1 MMAKQRIFT
10 ERRPADCGG
19 TSRDLAPP
27 SRPRR
32 VGRFLVVSVVLL
44 LFSNYLLAAQQGV
57 SEAMEFKIFPLK
69 YISVEQGKK
78 YLIEAG
84 TGTTVSPFPGTA
96 ALLVTAKPDELIKVM
111 TILNLVDCR
120 GQFAVRRV
128 FGASVAKNLPSA
140 ELVAAKVGNISI
152 GSFFNPPAVNA
163 KVRAII
169 GIHND
174 ALVVVAPVGSLDK
187 IISAVRQLSNPG
199 ERITQSGPDALT
211 KWKAP
216 ELARPDVMRLHSAAP
231 AVLFRKSEAAGGEVR
246 TQPNSV
252 AAVLEQE
259 QKVPEQK
266 IPEPSAVSRPYETK
280 PIPNGEDV
288 LQLALPETLDITE
301 FLGFVGEHL
310 HLNYVYKPEQVKGN
324 ITLRRH
330 GRFRGPIKLKELY
343 PLLEQVMQ
351 FYGFAMTRRGD
362 LVSIVPAAEVQN
374 IDPDLYPDSKDIEIG
389 DAVITR
395 VFKLEHINT
404 TNAKNLL
411 DGMRLVTEVRP
422 IPETQTL
429 IVTAFAYRMP
439 RIEALLKLVDKPGEP
454 KKFRFRQLQY
464 TMAQTLTPK
473 IQTLAEQLGTISIT
487 IAAAKPAAPTTRT
500 TARKPGETTA
510 AYTLRIRQEQQAR
523 ARRTTTPTTTL
534 AEPAKPTVYLD
545 ADERT
550 NRILMIGLD
559 EQLDAVE
566 ELIDTLDVAQQ
577 DLRTLKLYKIEYVDA
592 EEAKRKLEELGIITP
607 IQTTTYP
614 YSSRITGGAKP
625 TTPTSRPTTTTRT
638 PTTRAPM
645 YGEARENIVGE
656 PQVVVVEPTNSLLVN
671 ATAEQHVRI
680 AQILHYV
687 DSEMRE
693 DEIPYKVYPLE
704 NQSPDHLKEI
714 LEPLVQETVLDKEG
728 KIESVIRKQDE
739 QITIVSDPNT
749 FSLIVYASKKNQEWI
764 GSLIEKLDK
773 RRPQVLIDVTLV
785 QISKTDAFEYDL
797 NLIQSF
803 PDLVATSGLTGAILP
818 GIGAG
823 ASNLVSS
830 LLESGRNRFID
841 FQSNRGRGTGFY
853 GDKHINALLTAMQE
867 KNYGRVMSKPKI
879 LVNDNE
885 PGMIR
890 VTDKT
895 YVAITSGALV
905 EGSVGVVQTGLDY
918 QDYEAGLT
926 LEITPHIS
934 RGDLLRLDMS
944 LTQSDFGTITGER
957 PPDTTEADINTTVT
971 VPDGSTII
979 LGGLLKLNQ
988 SKGGTKVPI
997 LGDIPLI
1004 GGLFRS
1010 TSNNDIEKNLYV
1022 FVKAEVIRPDKD
1034 GFMGDDLTR
1043 ISDRNR
1049 EAFEKH
1055 EIEFQNYQNWPG
1067 LSPKKMRPFKV
1078 LDAQ

>member
-1 MMAKQRIFT
+1 
-10 ERRPADCGG
+10 
-19 TSRDLAPP
+19 LAPP
-27 SRPRR
+27 SELWR
-32 VGRFLVVSVVLL
+32 VGRFFVVSVVLL

-84 TGTTVSPFPGTA
+84 VGTTVSPFPGTA
-96 ALLVTAKPDELIKVM
+96 ALLVTARPDELIKAM

-120 GQFAVRRV
+120 GQFEVRTV
-128 FGASVAKNLPSA
+128 FGASMAKNLPSA
-140 ELVAAKVGNISI
+140 EMVAAKVGNISI

-163 KVRAII
+163 KVRAIM

-187 IISAVRQLSNPG
+187 IISAVRQLSNLG
-199 ERITQSGPDALT
+199 ERITQGGPDALT
-211 KWKAP
+211 KLKAP
-216 ELARPDVMRLHSAAP
+216 ELNRPDVMGLRFAA
-231 AVLFRKSEAAGGEVR
+231 KEEVR

-252 AAVLEQE
+252 AAVLKQE

-266 IPEPSAVSRPYETK
+266 VPKPSAVSRPYETK
-280 PIPNGEDV
+280 PIPNGDDV
-288 LQLALPETLDITE
+288 LQLALPETLDITD

-310 HLNYVYKPEQVKGN
+310 HLTYLYDSTKVKGD
-324 ITLRRH
+324 ITLRPH
-330 GRFRGPIKLKELY
+330 GRLRGPIKLKELY

-362 LVSIVPAAEVQN
+362 LVSIVPAAEAQN
-374 IDPDLYPDSKDIEIG
+374 IDPDFYPDAKDIEMG
-389 DAVITR
+389 DAVIAR

-422 IPETQTL
+422 IPETRTL

-439 RIEALLKLVDKPGEP
+439 RIEALLELVDKPGEP

-487 IAAAKPAAPTTRT
+487 IAAAKPAAPTTRS

-510 AYTLRIRQEQQAR
+510 QYQLRLRQEAQAR
-523 ARRTTTPTTTL
+523 ARRTTKPTTTP
-534 AEPAKPTVYLD
+534 AEPAKPTVYLE

-550 NRILMIGLD
+550 NRVLMIGLD

-592 EEAKRKLEELGIITP
+592 EEARRKLEELGIITP
-607 IQTTTYP
+607 IQTTAYP
-614 YSSRITGGAKP
+614 YSSRITGAKP

-638 PTTRAPM
+638 PTTRASM

-671 ATAEQHVRI
+671 ATAEQHVQI
-680 AQILHYV
+680 ANILHYV

-704 NQSPDHLKEI
+704 NQSPDHLATI

-739 QITIVSDPNT
+739 LITIVPDPNT
-749 FSLIVYASKKNQEWI
+749 FSLIVYASKKNQVWI
-764 GSLIEKLDK
+764 GDLIERLDQ

-785 QISKTDAFEYDL
+785 EISKADAFNYDL

-803 PDLVATSGLTGAILP
+803 PDLLSTSGLTGAVMP
-818 GIGAG
+818 VAEGA
-823 ASNLVSS
+823 NS
-830 LLESGRNRFID
+830 LISTLLSSGRNRFID
-841 FQSNRGRGTGFY
+841 FQSNRGAGTGFY
-853 GDKHINALLTAMQE
+853 GDRHINALLTAMQT
-867 KNYGRVMSKPKI
+867 KDYGRVLAKPKI

-885 PGMIR
+885 PGMIH
-890 VTDKT
+890 TGDTT
-895 YVAITSGALV
+895 YVEKTTGTVIQGATA
-905 EGSVGVVQTGLDY
+905 GTVQTSKDY
-918 QDYEAGLT
+918 DPYLAGITLT
-926 LEITPHIS
+926 IVPHIS
-934 RGDLLRLDMS
+934 RGDFLRLDIN
-944 LTQSDFGTITGER
+944 LERSDFGTMTGDK
-957 PPDTTEADINTTVT
+957 PPDTTESNIETTVT
-971 VPDGSTII
+971 VPDRSTII
-979 LGGLLKLNQ
+979 LGGMLKLNQ

-1010 TSNNDIEKNLYV
+1010 TSNSDLQRHLYV
-1022 FVKAEVIRPDKD
+1022 FVKAEIIKPDEE
-1034 GFMGDDLTR
+1034 GFVGDDLAR
-1043 ISDRNR
+1043 ISERNR

-1055 EIEFQNYQNWPG
+1055 EIEFQEYHDWPG
-1067 LSPKKMRPFKV
+1067 IKPKAMKPFKV

>member
-1 MMAKQRIFT
+1 MAKQRIF
-10 ERRPADCGG
+10 CGG

-27 SRPRR
+27 RKPWR
-32 VGRFLVVSVVLL
+32 VGRFFVVSVVLL

-84 TGTTVSPFPGTA
+84 VGTTVSPFPGTA
-96 ALLVTAKPDELIKVM
+96 ALLVTAKPDELIKAM

-120 GQFAVRRV
+120 GQFAVKKV
-128 FGASVAKNLPSA
+128 FDASMAKNLPSA
-140 ELVAAKVGNISI
+140 ELIAANVGNISI

-163 KVRAII
+163 KVRAIM

-174 ALVVVAPVGSLDK
+174 ALVVVAPVSSVDK
-187 IISAVRQLSNPG
+187 IISAVRQLSNSG
-199 ERITQSGPDALT
+199 ERITQSGPDALN
-211 KWKAP
+211 KLKP
-216 ELARPDVMRLHSAAP
+216 SELARPDVMEPRSTAP
-231 AVLFRKSEAAGGEVR
+231 AFLLGKSEAAGGEVR

-252 AAVLEQE
+252 AAVPEQE
-259 QKVPEQK
+259 QKVPGPKAPAPQ
-266 IPEPSAVSRPYETK
+266 PSAVSRPYETK

-288 LQLALPETLDITE
+288 LQLALPETLDITD

-310 HLNYVYKPEQVKGN
+310 HLTYLYDSTKVKGD
-324 ITLRRH
+324 ITLRPH
-330 GRFRGPIKLKELY
+330 GRLRGPIKLKDLY

-362 LVSIVPAAEVQN
+362 LVSIVPAAEAQN
-374 IDPDLYPDSKDIEIG
+374 IDPDLYPDAKDIEMG
-389 DAVITR
+389 DAVIAR
-395 VFKLEHINT
+395 VFKLQHIDT

-422 IPETQTL
+422 IPETKTL

-439 RIEALLKLVDKPGEP
+439 RIEALLELVDKPGEP

-464 TMAQTLTPK
+464 TMAETLTPK
-473 IQTLAEQLGTISIT
+473 IQTLAEQLGTISVT
-487 IAAAKPAAPTTRT
+487 IAAVKPPAPTTRT
-500 TARKPGETTA
+500 SARKPGETTA
-510 AYTLRIRQEQQAR
+510 QYQLRLRQEAQAR
-523 ARRTTTPTTTL
+523 ARRTSTTRPTTTP
-534 AEPAKPTVYLD
+534 AEPGKPTVYLE

-550 NRILMIGLD
+550 NRVLMIGLD

-592 EEAKRKLEELGIITP
+592 EEARKKLEELGIITP
-607 IQTTTYP
+607 IQRTTYP
-614 YSSRITGGAKP
+614 YSSRITGAATP
-625 TTPTSRPTTTTRT
+625 TTPTSRPTTTTRST
-638 PTTRAPM
+638 TTRASR
-645 YGEARENIVGE
+645 YREEREPLVGE
-656 PQVVVVEPTNSLLVN
+656 PQVVVIEPTNSLLVN
-671 ATAEQHVRI
+671 ATAEQHVQI
-680 AQILHYV
+680 ATIISYV
-687 DSEMRE
+687 DSEMQE
-693 DEIPYKVYPLE
+693 EEIPYKIYPLE
-704 NQSPDHLKEI
+704 NQSPEHLATI

-728 KIESVIRKQDE
+728 KIEQVIKKQED
-739 QITIVSDPNT
+739 QITIVPDPNT

-764 GSLIEKLDK
+764 GSLIEKLDQ

-785 QISKTDAFEYDL
+785 QVSKNDAFDYDL

-803 PDLVATSGLTGAILP
+803 PDLVSTSGLTGAIMP
-818 GIGAG
+818 GVAEG
-823 ASNLVSS
+823 SSLVSK

-841 FQSNRGRGTGFY
+841 FQSNGGIGTGFY
-853 GDKHINALLTAMQE
+853 GDRHINALLTAMQT
-867 KNYGRVMSKPKI
+867 KDYGRVLAKPKI

-885 PGMIR
+885 PGTIST
-890 VTDKT
+890 TDTT
-895 YVAITSGALV
+895 YVTKTTGAVV
-905 EGSVGVVQTGLDY
+905 EGSMGVVQTGV
-918 QDYEAGLT
+918 DYEGYPAGIT
-926 LEITPHIS
+926 LDITPHIS
-934 RGDLLRLDMS
+934 RGDWLRLDIG
-944 LTQSDFGTITGER
+944 LTRSDFGTITGEK
-957 PPDTTEADINTTVT
+957 PPDTTESSVDTTVT

-988 SKGGTKVPI
+988 SKGGTKVPL

-1010 TSNNDIEKNLYV
+1010 TSNSDLQRHLYV
-1022 FVKAEVIRPDKD
+1022 FVKAEIIRPDSQ
-1034 GFMGDDLTR
+1034 GFVGTDLTR

-1055 EIEFQNYQNWPG
+1055 EIEFQEYHDWPG
-1067 LSPKKMRPFKV
+1067 IKPKAMKPFKV

>member
-1 MMAKQRIFT
+1 MMAKQRIS
-10 ERRPADCGG
+10 CG
-19 TSRDLAPP
+19 
-27 SRPRR
+27 
-32 VGRFLVVSVVLL
+32 GRFLVVSVVLL

-96 ALLVTAKPDELIKVM
+96 ALLVTARPDELIKVM

-174 ALVVVAPVGSLDK
+174 ALVVVAPVSSVDK
-187 IISAVRQLSNPG
+187 IISAVRQLSNLG
-199 ERITQSGPDALT
+199 QRITQSGPDALS

-216 ELARPDVMRLHSAAP
+216 ELARPDVMGLRSTAP
-231 AVLFRKSEAAGGEVR
+231 AVLLGKNEAAGDQVR

-252 AAVLEQE
+252 AAVPEQE
-259 QKVPEQK
+259 QKVPEPKASAPQ
-266 IPEPSAVSRPYETK
+266 PSAVSRPYETK
-280 PIPNGEDV
+280 SVPNGDDV

-310 HLNYVYKPEQVKGN
+310 HLNYLYDPTKVKGDV
-324 ITLRRH
+324 TLRRH
-330 GRFRGPIKLKELY
+330 GRLRGPIKLKELY
-343 PLLEQVMQ
+343 PLLEQVTQ
-351 FYGFAMTRRGD
+351 FHGFAMTRRGD
-362 LVSIVPAAEVQN
+362 LVTIVPATETQN
-374 IDPDLYPDSKDIEIG
+374 IDPDLYPDAKGIEIG

-395 VFKLEHINT
+395 VFRLEHIDT

-411 DGMRLVTEVRP
+411 DGMRLVTDVRP
-422 IPETQTL
+422 IPENRTL

-439 RIEALLKLVDKPGEP
+439 RIEALLDLVDKPGEP
-454 KKFRFRQLQY
+454 KRFRFRQLQY

-487 IAAAKPAAPTTRT
+487 IAAAKPVAPTTRPS
-500 TARKPGETTA
+500 ARKPGETTA
-510 AYTLRIRQEQQAR
+510 AYQLRLRQEAQAR
-523 ARRTTTPTTTL
+523 ARRTTTPTTTP
-534 AEPAKPTVYLD
+534 AEPGKPTVYLE

-550 NRILMIGLD
+550 NRVLMIGLD

-592 EEAKRKLEELGIITP
+592 EEARRKLEELGIITP
-607 IQTTTYP
+607 IQRTTYP
-614 YSSRITGGAKP
+614 YSSRITGAATP
-625 TTPTSRPTTTTRT
+625 TTPTSRPTTTTRP

-645 YGEARENIVGE
+645 YGEERESIVGE

-671 ATAEQHVRI
+671 ATAEQHVQI
-680 AQILHYV
+680 AKILSYV
-687 DSEMRE
+687 DSEMQE

-739 QITIVSDPNT
+739 LITIVSDPNT

-764 GSLIEKLDK
+764 GTLIEKLDK

-818 GIGAG
+818 GIEAG

-841 FQSNRGRGTGFY
+841 FQSNRGSGTGFY
-853 GDKHINALLTAMQE
+853 GDEHINALLTAME
-867 KNYGRVMSKPKI
+867 RKDYGRVMSKPKI

-905 EGSVGVVQTGLDY
+905 EGSIGVVQTGLDY

-944 LTQSDFGTITGER
+944 LIQSDFGTITGER

-1010 TSNNDIEKNLYV
+1010 TTNNDIEKNLYV
-1022 FVKAEVIRPDKD
+1022 FVKAEVIRPDED
-1034 GFMGDDLTR
+1034 GFLGDDLTR

-1055 EIEFQNYQNWPG
+1055 EIEFQNYRNWPG
-1067 LSPKKMRPFKV
+1067 VKPKRMTPIKV

>member
-1 MMAKQRIFT
+1 MAKQRIS
-10 ERRPADCGG
+10 CGG

-27 SRPRR
+27 SGPRR
-32 VGRFLVVSVVLL
+32 VGRFFVVSVVLL

-69 YISVEQGKK
+69 YISVEQGRK
-78 YLIEAG
+78 YLIEARI
-84 TGTTVSPFPGTA
+84 GTTVSPFPGSA
-96 ALLVTAKPDELIKVM
+96 ALLVTAKPDEMIKAM

-120 GQFAVRRV
+120 GQFAVKTV
-128 FGASVAKNLPSA
+128 FGASVAKNLPSN
-140 ELVAAKVGNISI
+140 EQVAAKVGNISI

-169 GIHND
+169 DIHNG
-174 ALVVVAPVGSLDK
+174 ALVVVAPVSSVDK
-187 IISAVRQLSNPG
+187 IISAVRQLSNSG
-199 ERITQSGPDALT
+199 ERITQSGPDALS

-216 ELARPDVMRLHSAAP
+216 ELNRPDVMGLRFAAKEEI
-231 AVLFRKSEAAGGEVR
+231 RN
-246 TQPNSV
+246 QPNSV

-280 PIPNGEDV
+280 SITNGEDT

-310 HLNYVYKPEQVKGN
+310 HLNYLYDPTKVKGDV
-324 ITLRRH
+324 TLRRH
-330 GRFRGPIKLKELY
+330 GRLRGPIKLKELY

-351 FYGFAMTRRGD
+351 FHGFAMTRRGD
-362 LVSIVPAAEVQN
+362 LVTIVPAAEAQN
-374 IDPDLYPDSKDIEIG
+374 IDPSLYPDAKDIEIG

-395 VFKLEHINT
+395 VFKLQHIDT

-411 DGMRLVTEVRP
+411 DGMSLVTDVRP

-439 RIEALLKLVDKPGEP
+439 RIEALLELVDKPGKP
-454 KKFRFRQLQY
+454 KKFRFRQLKY

-487 IAAAKPAAPTTRT
+487 IAAEPAAPRT
-500 TARKPGETTA
+500 TTSARKPGETTA
-510 AYTLRIRQEQQAR
+510 QYQLRLRQEAQAR
-523 ARRTTTPTTTL
+523 ARRTSTPSVTP
-534 AEPAKPTVYLD
+534 AELAKPTVYLD

-550 NRILMIGLD
+550 NRVLMIGLD

-577 DLRTLKLYKIEYVDA
+577 DLRTLKLYKIEYIDA
-592 EEAKRKLEELGIITP
+592 EEARKKLEELGIVTP
-607 IQTTTYP
+607 IQTTSYP
-614 YSSRITGGAKP
+614 YSSRITGGVQP
-625 TTPTSRPTTTTRT
+625 TTPTTRTSTTTRT
-638 PTTRAPM
+638 PTTMKQTTGA
-645 YGEARENIVGE
+645 GTEALVGE

-671 ATAEQHVRI
+671 ATAEQHVQI
-680 AQILHYV
+680 AQILRFV
-687 DSEMRE
+687 DSEME
-693 DEIPYKVYPLE
+693 KEEIPYKVYPLE
-704 NQSPDHLKEI
+704 NQSPDHLASI

-728 KIESVIRKQDE
+728 KIEQVVKKQE
-739 QITIVSDPNT
+739 ELITIVPDPNT
-749 FSLIVYASKKNQEWI
+749 FSLIVYASKKNQVWI
-764 GSLIEKLDK
+764 GDLIEKLDQ

-785 QISKTDAFEYDL
+785 QISKTDAFDYDL

-803 PDLVATSGLTGAILP
+803 PDLVSTSGLTSAILP
-818 GIGAG
+818 GIELG

-830 LLESGRNRFID
+830 LLSSGRKRFID
-841 FQSNRGRGTGFY
+841 FQSRSGSGTGFY
-853 GDKHINALLTAMQE
+853 GDRHINALLTAMEQ
-867 KNYGRVMSKPKI
+867 KNYGRVLAKPKI

-885 PGMIR
+885 PGIISA
-890 VTDKT
+890 TDTT
-895 YVAITSGALV
+895 YVTKTTGAVV
-905 EGSVGVVQTGLDY
+905 EGSMGVVQTGVDY
-918 QDYEAGLT
+918 QGYEAGIT
-926 LEITPHIS
+926 LEIVPHIS
-934 RGDLLRLDMS
+934 RGDLLRLDIS
-944 LTQSDFGTITGER
+944 LSRSDFGNITGER
-957 PPDTTEADINTTVT
+957 PPDTTSNDINTTVT

-988 SKGGTKVPI
+988 SKGGTKVPL

-1010 TSNNDIEKNLYV
+1010 TSNSDLQRHMYV
-1022 FVKAEVIRPDKD
+1022 FVKAEIIRPDNAD
-1034 GFMGDDLTR
+1034 YVQSDLKR

-1049 EAFEKH
+1049 KAFEEY
-1055 EIEFQNYQNWPG
+1055 EIEFQEYHDWPG
-1067 LSPKKMRPFKV
+1067 IKPKAMRPFKV
-1078 LDAQ
+1078 LEAQ

>member
-1 MMAKQRIFT
+1 MMAKQQIF
-10 ERRPADCGG
+10 CVG
-19 TSRDLAPP
+19 TNRDLAPP
-27 SRPRR
+27 PVPAFSVRAAQVRASKPWR
-32 VGRFLVVSVVLL
+32 VGRFFVVSVVLL

-84 TGTTVSPFPGTA
+84 VGTTVSPFPGTA
-96 ALLVTAKPDELIKVM
+96 ALLVTAKPDELIKAM

-120 GQFAVRRV
+120 GQFALRRV
-128 FGASVAKNLPSA
+128 FGASMAKNLPSA
-140 ELVAAKVGNISI
+140 ELIAAKVGNISI

-187 IISAVRQLSNPG
+187 IISAVRQLSNSG
-199 ERITQSGPDALT
+199 ERITQSGPDALS
-211 KWKAP
+211 KLKAP
-216 ELARPDVMRLHSAAP
+216 ELNRPDVLGLRFAA
-231 AVLFRKSEAAGGEVR
+231 KEEVR

-252 AAVLEQE
+252 AAVPEQE
-259 QKVPEQK
+259 QKVLEQK
-266 IPEPSAVSRPYETK
+266 ASVPPAAIQPYETK
-280 PIPNGEDV
+280 PIPNGDDV

-310 HLNYVYKPEQVKGN
+310 HLTYLYDPTKVKGD
-324 ITLRRH
+324 ITLRPH
-330 GRFRGPIKLKELY
+330 GRLRGPIKLKELY

-362 LVSIVPAAEVQN
+362 LVSIVPAAEAQN
-374 IDPDLYPDSKDIEIG
+374 IDPDLYLDAKDIEIG

-395 VFKLEHINT
+395 VFKLEHINA

-422 IPETQTL
+422 IPETRTL

-439 RIEALLKLVDKPGEP
+439 RIEALLDLVDKPGEP

-473 IQTLAEQLGTISIT
+473 IQALAEQLGTISVT
-487 IAAAKPAAPTTRT
+487 IAAAKPAAPTTRS
-500 TARKPGETTA
+500 TARKSGETTA
-510 AYTLRIRQEQQAR
+510 QYQLRLRQEAQAR
-523 ARRTTTPTTTL
+523 ARRTTTPTPTP
-534 AEPAKPTVYLD
+534 AEPGKPTVYLD

-550 NRILMIGLD
+550 NRVLMIGLD

-577 DLRTLKLYKIEYVDA
+577 DLRTLKLYKIDYVDA

-607 IQTTTYP
+607 IQTAYP
-614 YSSRITGGAKP
+614 YSSRITGGPQP

-638 PTTRAPM
+638 PTTRASM

-671 ATAEQHVRI
+671 ATAEQHVQI
-680 AQILHYV
+680 AKILSYV
-687 DSEMRE
+687 DSEMQE

-739 QITIVSDPNT
+739 LITIVSDPNT

-764 GSLIEKLDK
+764 GTLIEKLDK

-818 GIGAG
+818 GIEAG

-841 FQSNRGRGTGFY
+841 FQSNRGAGTGFY
-853 GDKHINALLTAMQE
+853 GDEHINALLTAME
-867 KNYGRVMSKPKI
+867 RKDYGRVMSKPKI

-1010 TSNNDIEKNLYV
+1010 SSNNNIEKNLYV
-1022 FVKAEVIRPDKD
+1022 FVKAEVIRPDED

-1055 EIEFQNYQNWPG
+1055 EIEFQDYRNWPG
-1067 LSPKKMRPFKV
+1067 VKPKRMTPLKV

>member
-1 MMAKQRIFT
+1 MAKQRIF
-10 ERRPADCGG
+10 CGG

-27 SRPRR
+27 SKTWR
-32 VGRFLVVSVVLL
+32 VGRFFVVSVVLL

-84 TGTTVSPFPGTA
+84 VGTTVSPFPGTA
-96 ALLVTAKPDELIKVM
+96 ALLVTAKSDELIKAM

-120 GQFAVRRV
+120 GQFAVKRV
-128 FGASVAKNLPSA
+128 FAASMAKNLPSPELIAA
-140 ELVAAKVGNISI
+140 EVGNISI

-163 KVRAII
+163 KVRAIM

-174 ALVVVAPVGSLDK
+174 ALVVVAPVSSVDK

-199 ERITQSGPDALT
+199 ERITQSGPDDLT
-211 KWKAP
+211 KLKP
-216 ELARPDVMRLHSAAP
+216 SELARPDVMEPRSTAP
-231 AVLFRKSEAAGGEVR
+231 AFLLGKSEAAGGEVR
-246 TQPNSV
+246 NQPNSV

-266 IPEPSAVSRPYETK
+266 VPKPSAVSRPYETK

-288 LQLALPETLDITE
+288 LQLALPETLDITD

-310 HLNYVYKPEQVKGN
+310 HLTYLYDSTKVKGD
-324 ITLRRH
+324 ITLRPH
-330 GRFRGPIKLKELY
+330 GRLRGPIKLKDLY

-362 LVSIVPAAEVQN
+362 LVSIVPAAEAQN
-374 IDPDLYPDSKDIEIG
+374 IDPDLYPDAKDIEIG

-395 VFKLEHINT
+395 VFKLEHINA

-422 IPETQTL
+422 IPETRTL
-429 IVTAFAYRMP
+429 IVTAFAYRMS
-439 RIEALLKLVDKPGEP
+439 RIEALLDLVDKPGEP

-473 IQTLAEQLGTISIT
+473 IQTLAEQLGTISVT
-487 IAAAKPAAPTTRT
+487 IAAVKPAAPTTISS
-500 TARKPGETTA
+500 ARKPGETTA
-510 AYTLRIRQEQQAR
+510 QYQLRLRQEAQAR
-523 ARRTTTPTTTL
+523 ARRTTTPTPTTTP
-534 AEPAKPTVYLD
+534 AEPGKPTVYLE

-550 NRILMIGLD
+550 NRVLMIGLD

-592 EEAKRKLEELGIITP
+592 EEARKKLEELGIITP
-607 IQTTTYP
+607 IQTTAYP
-614 YSSRITGGAKP
+614 YSSRITGAATP
-625 TTPTSRPTTTTRT
+625 TTPTSRPTTTTRP
-638 PTTRAPM
+638 PTTRAPR
-645 YGEARENIVGE
+645 YGEEREPLVGE

-671 ATAEQHVRI
+671 ATAEQHVQI
-680 AQILHYV
+680 ATIISYV
-687 DSEMRE
+687 DSEMQE
-693 DEIPYKVYPLE
+693 DEIPYKIYPLE

-714 LEPLVQETVLDKEG
+714 LMPLVEETVLDKEG

-739 QITIVSDPNT
+739 QIEIVADPNT

-764 GSLIEKLDK
+764 GSLIEKLDQ

-785 QISKTDAFEYDL
+785 QVSKNDAFDYDL

-803 PDLVATSGLTGAILP
+803 PDLVSTSGLTGAIMP
-818 GIGAG
+818 GVEAG
-823 ASNLVSS
+823 ASNLVSR

-841 FQSNRGRGTGFY
+841 FQSNRGIGTGFY
-853 GDKHINALLTAMQE
+853 GDRHINALLTAMQT
-867 KNYGRVMSKPKI
+867 KDYGRVLAKPKI

-885 PGMIR
+885 PGTIST
-890 VTDKT
+890 TDTT
-895 YVAITSGALV
+895 YVTKTTGAVV
-905 EGSVGVVQTGLDY
+905 EGSMGVVQTGV
-918 QDYEAGLT
+918 DYEGYPAGIT
-926 LEITPHIS
+926 LDITPHIS
-934 RGDLLRLDMS
+934 RGDWLRLDIG
-944 LTQSDFGTITGER
+944 LTRSDFGTITGER
-957 PPDTTEADINTTVT
+957 PPDTTESNVDTTVT

-988 SKGGTKVPI
+988 SKGGTKVPL

-1010 TSNNDIEKNLYV
+1010 TSNSDLQRHLYV
-1022 FVKAEVIRPDKD
+1022 FVKAEIIRPDSE
-1034 GFMGDDLTR
+1034 GFVGTDLTR

-1055 EIEFQNYQNWPG
+1055 EIEFQEYHDWPG
-1067 LSPKKMRPFKV
+1067 IKPKAMKPFKV

>member
-1 MMAKQRIFT
+1 MMAKQRIFCV
-10 ERRPADCGG
+10 D

-27 SRPRR
+27 SELWR
-32 VGRFLVVSVVLL
+32 VGRFFVVSVVLL

-84 TGTTVSPFPGTA
+84 VGTTVSPFPGTA
-96 ALLVTAKPDELIKVM
+96 ALLVTAKPDELIKAM

-120 GQFAVRRV
+120 GQFEVRTV
-128 FGASVAKNLPSA
+128 FGASMAKNLPSA
-140 ELVAAKVGNISI
+140 ELIAEKVGNISI

-163 KVRAII
+163 KVRAIM

-187 IISAVRQLSNPG
+187 IISAVRQLSNLG

-211 KWKAP
+211 NWKPP
-216 ELARPDVMRLHSAAP
+216 ELARPDVMGPRSAAP
-231 AVLFRKSEAAGGEVR
+231 AFLLGKSEAAGGEVR

-252 AAVLEQE
+252 AAVPEQE
-259 QKVPEQK
+259 QKVLGSKAPAPQ
-266 IPEPSAVSRPYETK
+266 PFAVSRPYETK

-288 LQLALPETLDITE
+288 LQLALPETLDITD

-310 HLNYVYKPEQVKGN
+310 HLTYLYDSTKVKGDV
-324 ITLRRH
+324 TLRPH
-330 GRFRGPIKLKELY
+330 GRLRGPIKLKELY

-362 LVSIVPAAEVQN
+362 VVSIVPAAEAQN
-374 IDPDLYPDSKDIEIG
+374 IDPDLYPDAKGIEMG
-389 DAVITR
+389 DAVIMR
-395 VFKLEHINT
+395 PFKLQHINT

-422 IPETQTL
+422 IPETRTL

-439 RIEALLKLVDKPGEP
+439 RIEALLELVDKPGEP

-487 IAAAKPAAPTTRT
+487 IAAAKPTASITTSS
-500 TARKPGETTA
+500 ARKPGETTA
-510 AYTLRIRQEQQAR
+510 QYQLRLRQEAQAR
-523 ARRTTTPTTTL
+523 ARRTTTPTTTP
-534 AEPAKPTVYLD
+534 AEPAKSTVYLE

-550 NRILMIGLD
+550 NRVLMIGLD

-592 EEAKRKLEELGIITP
+592 EEARRKLEELGIITP
-607 IQTTTYP
+607 IQRTAYP
-614 YSSRITGGAKP
+614 YSSRITGGPQP

-645 YGEARENIVGE
+645 YGEARENIEGE

-671 ATAEQHVRI
+671 ATAEQHVQI
-680 AQILHYV
+680 AKILSYV
-687 DSEMRE
+687 DSEMQE
-693 DEIPYKVYPLE
+693 EEIPYKIYPLE
-704 NQSPDHLKEI
+704 NQSPDHLATI

-739 QITIVSDPNT
+739 LITIVPDPNT
-749 FSLIVYASKKNQEWI
+749 FSLIVYASKKNQDWI
-764 GSLIEKLDK
+764 ASLIEKLDQ

-785 QISKTDAFEYDL
+785 QVSKSDAFDYDL
-797 NLIQSF
+797 NLISSF
-803 PDLVATSGLTGAILP
+803 PDLVSTSGLTGAIMP
-818 GIGAG
+818 VVEGG
-823 ASNLVSS
+823 SSLVSK
-830 LLESGRNRFID
+830 LLSSGRNRFID
-841 FQSNRGRGTGFY
+841 FQSNGGVGTGFY
-853 GDKHINALLTAMQE
+853 GDRHINALLTAMQQ
-867 KNYGRVMSKPKI
+867 KDYGRILAKPKI

-885 PGMIR
+885 PGTIST
-890 VTDKT
+890 TDTT
-895 YVAITSGALV
+895 YVTKTTGAVV
-905 EGSVGVVQTGLDY
+905 EGSMGVVQTGV
-918 QDYEAGLT
+918 DYEGYPAGIT
-926 LEITPHIS
+926 LDITPHIS
-934 RGDLLRLDMS
+934 RGDWLRLDIG
-944 LTQSDFGTITGER
+944 LTRSDFGTITGEK
-957 PPDTTEADINTTVT
+957 PPDTTESNINTTVT

-1010 TSNNDIEKNLYV
+1010 TSNSDLQRHLYV
-1022 FVKAEVIRPDKD
+1022 FVKAEIIRPDSE
-1034 GFMGDDLTR
+1034 GFVGNDLTR

-1049 EAFEKH
+1049 KAFEEY
-1055 EIEFQNYQNWPG
+1055 EIEFQDYHDWPG
-1067 LSPKKMRPFKV
+1067 IKPKAMRPLKV